1 MERSVEFSKQ
11 TEEGID
17 NHHHQDE
24 GNDGMGSHW
33 NLRIFRRSQKASQ
46 RPISSAKS
54 LVKTFMVDSSEG
66 EL

>member
-17 NHHHQDE
+17 NHDHQDE
-24 GNDGMGSHW
+24 GKNGMGCHRKFRVFQ
-33 NLRIFRRSQKASQ
+33 RIQKAER
-46 RPISSAKS
+46 RPMSSAKS